1 MGLIDK
7 IGGFFG
13 KIADRIFG
21 DSKEV
26 EVAKIQQ
33 ETQLRLADKE
43 FERAEMEQS
52 MQFQIANREID
63 RAEIMRDAQ
72 LEIIRA
78 QTMSQV
84 AVEKARA
91 EGMKDL
97 ATHLV
102 SLQEKMLQIA
112 EQRLKIIEK
121 ASLPIIR
128 EIETFYNE
136 IGEKIQADSDAYN
149 TEKLPKLLQILNQY
163 EKDSPAHQ
171 LYFAQIQNDM
181 ARQGV
186 FIEQQ
191 LQQVSERQ
199 NLVLQSFLASKEKIL
214 DQTAQITETLA
225 QKLLTEKIQTL
236 PPSQEVKALPFQ
248 EIKSL
253 SAAN

>member
-1 MGLIDK
+1 MGL
-7 IGGFFG
+7 FG
-13 KIADRIFG
+13 KLSSCFVRV
-21 DSKEV
+21 K
-26 EVAKIQQ
+26 VAKIQQ
-33 ETQLRLADKE
+33 ETQLQLADKE
-43 FERAEMEQS
+43 FERAEL
-52 MQFQIANREID
+52 
-63 RAEIMRDAQ
+63 MRDAQQETQ
-72 LEIIRA
+72 LEIIRE

-84 AVEKARA
+84 AIEKARA

-163 EKDSPAHQ
+163 EKDLPAHQ

-181 ARQGV
+181 ARQSV

-225 QKLLTEKIQTL
+225 QKLLAEKIQTL
-236 PPSQEVKALPFQ
+236 PPPQ
-248 EIKSL
+248 EIKAL